1 VVVEHEE
8 EVIKNADFLV
18 DMGPEAGIHGGKV
31 VFAGPY
37 SDIEKAAPESLDNQI
52 YDRCDVGRN
61 ARHTQANPRVP
72 DHQGRPATQPENI
85 DVRIPL
91 HCLTVVS
98 GVSGSGKT
106 TLVRDIFY
114 PAVSQHLP
122 DNSGKTPGLFD
133 GLEGNVK
140 RINKVEFINQS
151 PIGKSSRSN
160 PVTYV
165 KAYDYIRDL
174 FSSQQIS
181 KIRGYQP
188 KHFSFNVEGGRCEAC
203 KGEGE
208 QVVEMQFLADVHLE
222 CESCKGRRFRS
233 EILEVEFKGK
243 NIFDALSLS
252 VEDALDFFQGHKEYY

>member
-1 VVVEHEE
+1 
-8 EVIKNADFLV
+8 
-18 DMGPEAGIHGGKV
+18 M
-31 VFAGPY
+31 
-37 SDIEKAAPESLDNQI
+37 
-52 YDRCDVGRN
+52 
-61 ARHTQANPRVP
+61 
-72 DHQGRPATQPENI
+72 
-85 DVRIPL
+85 
-91 HCLTVVS
+91 
-98 GVSGSGKT
+98 
-106 TLVRDIFY
+106 
-114 PAVSQHLP
+114 
-122 DNSGKTPGLFD
+122 
-133 GLEGNVK
+133 K

-174 FSSQQIS
+174 FSSQQMS

-243 NIFDALSLS
+243 NIFDVLSLS
-252 VEDALDFFQGHKEYY
+252 VLTVSSRCSMSASDMCNWGSPPARCRAERRSASNWHLS